1 MAGCCNTIA
10 RGLLILFNI
19 IFWLSGAALLGLGI
33 WFKVDKNVN
42 SYFDVVDV
50 DTEDP
55 YFDYAVYVLI
65 GFGAFIFLVGFC
77 GCCGAIR
84 ESKCL
89 LGFYVFFL
97 IIIIGGEIAA
107 GALGFIYKDKVES
120 KVEDLLMETM
130 SKYRTSKNIRNAWDF
145 VQIELE
151 CCGSN
156 EPDNWNKFNIT
167 YNAELQPFPASC
179 CVLRD
184 KDKAIDNLDSALPR
198 DATECFNKTQNYYQS
213 KGCVTGLKDLIAKYN
228 WIIFGVAIGI
238 AALEV
243 VGIILAICVCREI
256 SKD

>member
-19 IFWLSGAALLGLGI
+19 IFWLSGAALLGVGI
-33 WFKVDKNVN
+33 WFKVDKNIN

-50 DTEDP
+50 DTQDP

-65 GFGAFIFLVGFC
+65 GFGAFVFLVGFC

-97 IIIIGGEIAA
+97 MLIIGGEIAA
-107 GALGFIYKDKVES
+107 AVLGYIYKDKVETE
-120 KVEDLLMETM
+120 VNDLLKQTM
-130 SKYRTSKNIRNAWDF
+130 NMYKVKKNMRNAWDF
-145 VQIELE
+145 VQIELN
-151 CCGSN
+151 CCGAES
-156 EPDNWNKFNIT
+156 PDTWKNLSIP
-167 YNAELQPFPASC
+167 YNGEDVPFPSTC
-179 CVLRD
+179 CVLKD
-184 KDKAIDNLDSALPR
+184 KEKAIDDLESALPMNST
-198 DATECFNKTQNYYQS
+198 ACFGKEDGYFHS
-213 KGCVTGLKDLIAKYN
+213 KGCVDGLKDLIAKYN

-243 VGIILAICVCREI
+243 VGIIFAICVCREI
-256 SKD
+256 NKD

>member
-97 IIIIGGEIAA
+97 ILIIGGEVAA
-107 GALGFIYKDKVES
+107 GALGFIYKDKVET
-120 KVEDLLMETM
+120 KVNDLLMETM
-130 SKYRTSKNIRNAWDF
+130 AKYRISKNIRTSWDF
-145 VQIELE
+145 VQIELD

-156 EPDNWNKFNIT
+156 SYEDWDKFNIT
-167 YNAELQPFPASC
+167 YNAVRKDFPASC
-179 CVLRD
+179 CVLVD
-184 KDKAIDNLDSALPR
+184 KETAIDNLDSAMPKN
-198 DATECFNKTQNYYQS
+198 ATFCFNQTTGYYHD
-213 KGCVTGLKDLIAKYN
+213 KGCVTGLKDLISKYN

-243 VGIILAICVCREI
+243 VGIIFAICVCREI
-256 SKD
+256 NKD